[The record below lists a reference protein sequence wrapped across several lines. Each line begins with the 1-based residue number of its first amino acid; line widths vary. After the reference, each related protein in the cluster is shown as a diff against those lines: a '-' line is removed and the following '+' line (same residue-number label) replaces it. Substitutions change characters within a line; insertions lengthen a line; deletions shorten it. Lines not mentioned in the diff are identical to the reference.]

1 MTAREM
7 DRLTRADRD
16 IILSI
21 IPEGAHVLD
30 LGCGDGGL
38 LAELVERKHVIGR
51 GVEIDEEN
59 LMRAMDRGLSV
70 CQGDLDDGL
79 SDFPDDSYDF
89 VILNQTLQ
97 VIKRP
102 VTVMREMLRVGRYG
116 IVGFPNFGHIRL
128 RSRLLFSGRMP
139 KTQAL
144 PFEWHDTPNIHQ
156 LTISDFRDLCRS
168 EGVTVSRE
176 EYYMLGKWRCS
187 GLVNPFANLLAV
199 TGMFVISIKDRGRLS
214 CPGAPTRNGGL

>member
-1 MTAREM
+1 MTAREI

-16 IILSI
+16 SILSI

-51 GVEIDEEN
+51 GVEIDEDN

-70 CQGDLDDGL
+70 CQGDIDDGL
-79 SDFPDDSYDF
+79 ADFPDDSYDY

-102 VTVMREMLRVGRYG
+102 VAVIREMLRVGRYG
-116 IVGFPNFGHIRL
+116 VVGFPNFGHFGL

-144 PFEWHDTPNIHQ
+144 PFEWHNTPNIHQ
-156 LTISDFRDLCRS
+156 LTIKDFRDLCRT
-168 EGVTVSRE
+168 EGISVVRE
-176 EYYMLGKWRCS
+176 EYYLLGKWRCS
-187 GLVNPFANLLAV
+187 AVVNPLANLLAV
-199 TGMFVISIKDRGRLS
+199 TGMFVISVKSRARIS
-214 CPGAPTRNGGL
+214 CPGPLSRAEGE

>member
-1 MTAREM
+1 MTNREI

-38 LAELVERKHVIGR
+38 LAELVERKNVIGR

-59 LMRAMDRGLSV
+59 LMRVMERGLSV
-70 CQGDLDDGL
+70 CQGDLDNGL
-79 SDFPDDSYDF
+79 SDFPDDSYDY

-102 VTVMREMLRVGRYG
+102 VAVIREILRVGRYG
-116 IVGFPNFGHIRL
+116 IIGFPNFGHISL
-128 RSRLLFSGRMP
+128 RARLLFSGRMP

-156 LTISDFRDLCRS
+156 LTIRDFRDLCRA
-168 EGVTVSRE
+168 EGVAVVRE

-187 GLVNPFANLLAV
+187 AAVNPLANILAV
-199 TGMFVISIKDRGRLS
+199 TGMFVISVKDR
-214 CPGAPTRNGGL
+214 TRIACTIPPSRSAEV